1 MCGLGPNRRNRLP
14 SLNTCIT
21 EPYAQLRAC
30 VVCRFSIRRI
40 RGPSSRVTSR
50 RCRPFARALQDVA
63 WTAPLDVRVRDQIVA
78 ETRGN
83 PLALLELPRDL
94 TDHELP
100 ADSGCPVR

>member
-1 MCGLGPNRRNRLP
+1 
-14 SLNTCIT
+14 
-21 EPYAQLRAC
+21 
-30 VVCRFSIRRI
+30 
-40 RGPSSRVTSR
+40 
-50 RCRPFARALQDVA
+50 VA